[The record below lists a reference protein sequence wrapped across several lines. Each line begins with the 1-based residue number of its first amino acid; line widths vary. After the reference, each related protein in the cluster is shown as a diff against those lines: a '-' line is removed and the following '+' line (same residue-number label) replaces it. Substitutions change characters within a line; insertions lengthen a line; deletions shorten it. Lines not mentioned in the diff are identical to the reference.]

1 MFDHWTMSDKFKSS
15 LDKNDEMTREMC
27 EMKDKIQNLRDKLD
41 YEYSL
46 KAQFKEKKKDLG
58 VQDSSTNIW
67 YVKPSTEDK

>member
-1 MFDHWTMSDKFKSS
+1 MSDKFKSS

-58 VQDSSTNIW
+58 VQDSSTNI
-67 YVKPSTEDK
+67 